1 MTASLFQNL
10 VYWRCTFRP
19 IARDGAGNISDD
31 PSSKAFNSM
40 YAIDNPAMKIA
51 AMHHSYE
58 SLKGLK

>member
-1 MTASLFQNL
+1 LDLFEDA
-10 VYWRCTFRP
+10 FRP

-51 AMHHSYE
+51 AASFYE
-58 SLKGLK
+58 SLKV